1 MSLFQT
7 DQSNTDRMFCVLA
20 LRAVSTFYLTVF
32 LTYIY
37 LHFVIISW
45 LVFGKQCFCEISQAH
60 SLGLE
65 GFRMKCVLGAGLMVI
80 KNVLLYLIQSNY
92 QWVSS

>member
-1 MSLFQT
+1 M
-7 DQSNTDRMFCVLA
+7 
-20 LRAVSTFYLTVF
+20 
-32 LTYIY
+32 
-37 LHFVIISW
+37 
-45 LVFGKQCFCEISQAH
+45 FGKQCFCEISQAH